1 MMMDLA
7 ALLSLQNRRLF
18 KSTGQKQ
25 NLIGLLASFKLMQNG
40 QPVPDASEQECP
52 HVRSCS
58 VR

>member
-7 ALLSLQNRRLF
+7 ALLSLHIRRQF

-25 NLIGLLASFKLMQNG
+25 NRIGLLSSFKLMQNG
-40 QPVPDASEQECP
+40 QPEPDASEQECP